1 MELEEHFHP
10 DEPRQ
15 DEVCLPPDDEEC
27 PGWVDAYEF

>member
-10 DEPRQ
+10 DEPREG
-15 DEVCLPPDDEEC
+15 EVVTPPDAGDC